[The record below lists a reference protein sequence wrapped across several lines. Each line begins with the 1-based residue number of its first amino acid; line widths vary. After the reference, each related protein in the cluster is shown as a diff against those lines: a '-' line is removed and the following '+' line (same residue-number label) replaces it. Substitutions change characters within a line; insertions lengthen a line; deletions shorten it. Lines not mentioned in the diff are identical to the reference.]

1 MDSIDPPFVSVHAL
15 DAGHLTLPES
25 FFVSPLDDP
34 TARKTVPSLSFLI
47 QHTDSITARKRRIV
61 FDLGIRRSL
70 EDYAESIYRHALTR
84 MPCSGKPDVVES
96 LRLGGFVPDDI
107 DMVILSH
114 LHWDHIGMP
123 SDFPN
128 TSFIVGAG
136 AAGLIDG
143 SRPAAVGS
151 HNHFEHEIISL
162 DRLIEL
168 PPTSTTAA
176 HSSKRVPLSQST
188 QQLLGT
194 TRLASR
200 GWEAVGLFEHA
211 IDVFEDRSLF
221 IVSSPGHLDG
231 HINLLCRLS
240 SGKYVYLAG
249 DACHDARLLSGE
261 KEIATWYDDKYP
273 GAVCCIH
280 TDKQAAQRTL
290 GLIRDTQAGKS
301 GLGKV
306 EVVFAHD
313 AHWEAEAKRLG
324 KFLPGSLC

>member
-1 MDSIDPPFVSVHAL
+1 MDCIDLPFVSVHAL

-25 FFVSPLDDP
+25 FFVTPLDDP

-47 QHTDSITARKRRIV
+47 QHTDRITARTQKIV

-70 EDYAESIYRHALTR
+70 EDYAKPIYRHALTR
-84 MPCSGKPDVVES
+84 KPDVVES

-114 LHWDHIGMP
+114 LHWDHIGSP

-143 SRPAAVGS
+143 SRPVAVGS
-151 HNHFEHEIISL
+151 HNHFEHEIIAL

-168 PPTSTTAA
+168 PATSMTAL
-176 HSSKRVPLSQST
+176 HTSKKVPLSPST
-188 QQLLGT
+188 QQLLDT

-240 SGKYVYLAG
+240 GGKYVYLAG

-261 KEIATWYDDKYP
+261 KEIATWHDDKYP
-273 GAVCCIH
+273 GTVCCIH
-280 TDKQAAQRTL
+280 QDREVAKRTL

-301 GLGKV
+301 RLGKV